1 MSKYVLQGGRKLQ
14 GELAVHGAKNAALP
28 LLAATI
34 LGAGESVLHGCPHLS
49 DVDAAIRI
57 LDYLG
62 CGARRAG
69 DTVTVDTANLTHFDV
84 PEDLMREMRSSIV
97 FLGAIVSRLGKT
109 RLSFPGGCEIG
120 TRPIDLHLMALRTL
134 GLQIKDEHGYL
145 DCSVDGRLRGA
156 PVTFSFPSV
165 GATENTM
172 LAAVTAEGITT
183 ITNAAREPEIIDLAQ
198 FLNKCGAKI
207 SGAGEGTIVIEGV
220 ERLHGAEHTVIPDRI
235 AATTYLCAAAVTH
248 GDILLT
254 NVVPAQLA
262 SVLTV
267 FEQTGCSVRVRE
279 NAVRLAAPERLRAV
293 DAIRTMPYPGF
304 PTDAQAPI
312 MAMLTLAEGSSM
324 FVENIFESRYKHVPE
339 LIRLGANIK
348 TEGRVAIVEG
358 VSKLTSAKVSATD
371 LRGGAALVVAGLAAE
386 GETQVD
392 GLRHIDR
399 GYDGLEENLVKLGAA
414 IRRE

>member
-1 MSKYVLQGGRKLQ
+1 
-14 GELAVHGAKNAALP
+14 
-28 LLAATI
+28 
-34 LGAGESVLHGCPHLS
+34 
-49 DVDAAIRI
+49 
-57 LDYLG
+57 
-62 CGARRAG
+62 
-69 DTVTVDTANLTHFDV
+69 
-84 PEDLMREMRSSIV
+84 
-97 FLGAIVSRLGKT
+97 
-109 RLSFPGGCEIG
+109 
-120 TRPIDLHLMALRTL
+120 
-134 GLQIKDEHGYL
+134 
-145 DCSVDGRLRGA
+145 
-156 PVTFSFPSV
+156 
-165 GATENTM
+165 M
-172 LAAVTAEGITT
+172 LAAVMAEGVTT

-198 FLNKCGAKI
+198 FLNKCGARI

-235 AATTYLCAAAVTH
+235 AATTYLCGGAVTQ

-267 FEQTGCSVRVRE
+267 FEQAGCDVRVRE
-279 NAVRLAAPERLRAV
+279 NAVRLLAPKRLRAV
-293 DAIRTMPYPGF
+293 DAIRTMP
-304 PTDAQAPI
+304 DAQAPI

-358 VSKLTSAKVSATD
+358 VPKLTSAKVSATD

-399 GYDGLEENLVKLGAA
+399 GYDGLEENLIKLGAA
-414 IRRE
+414 IRRK